1 MEDNKKRRTTGLLLS
16 ILGVLSLVLITAG
29 VTYAFFSYAKEGQTV
44 NTIRTGTI
52 EFAYNETDG
61 VGNGIQI
68 SNAMPTDDM
77 TGASVTSEAT
87 EYGKLFRFTVTSK
100 TPSTAKIPYFVT
112 IRKTEG
118 TLGNGQVK
126 VYLESTPTSAEN
138 GAENYTIAS
147 GSKAGG
153 DLVVNSFATL
163 LDEHL
168 ASDETMIG
176 SKATAE
182 EAIMY
187 KGEIPANQA
196 NTFTNSFV
204 LRMWLS
210 GAASG
215 SEAADYSPFEFMLK
229 SVANP
234 TGATTSYNVT
244 EATCVSGQTTI
255 TAADETACTAAGGT
269 WVTALTL
276 PTASVTTALDAEAQ
290 ITAEHFITSTAYYAL
305 PSATDGDPAT
315 GDGTHREDYER
326 IAYVNVQTKKVY
338 TISQALAKGYITEVD
353 AFGNYTF
360 NDYAETDYTATEQ
373 YYRIN
378 GATFTA
384 IVNVYADAEVVTP

>member
-29 VTYAFFSYAKEGQTV
+29 VTYAFFNYAKEGQTV

-61 VGNGIQI
+61 IGNGIQI

-112 IRKTEG
+112 IRKTDG

-126 VYLESTPTSAEN
+126 VYLESTPTSEEN
-138 GAENYTIAS
+138 GAVNYTVAS
-147 GSKAGG
+147 GSKEGG
-153 DLVVNSFATL
+153 DLVVNTFADL
-163 LDEHL
+163 LENHL
-168 ASDETMIG
+168 ASDQTMIG

-187 KGEIPANQA
+187 KGEIPANQS

-204 LRMWLS
+204 LRMWLN
-210 GAASG
+210 G
-215 SEAADYSPFEFMLK
+215 SETGNDAADYSPFEFMLK

-234 TGATTSYNVT
+234 TGATASYDV
-244 EATCVSGQTTI
+244 EDTCILGSSALEVSDQ
-255 TAADETACTAAGGT
+255 EACTAAGGQY
-269 WVTALTL
+269 VTSLTL
-276 PTASVTTALDAEAQ
+276 PTASVTTAIDAETQ
-290 ITAEHFITSTAYYAL
+290 ITAGKFIISTDYYNL
-305 PSATDGDPAT
+305 PNATTDDPAT

-326 IAYVNVQTKKVY
+326 IAYVNNTDKTVY
-338 TISQALAKGYITEVD
+338 TISQALAKGYITQVD
-353 AFGNYTF
+353 AFGNYSFDTVGDF
-360 NDYAETDYTATEQ
+360 NTTEQ

-378 GATFTA
+378 GASFTA
-384 IVNVYADAEVVTP
+384 IVNVYADAEVVNP

>member
-68 SNAMPTDDM
+68 SNAMPTDDL
-77 TGASVTSEAT
+77 TGASVTAEAT

-100 TPSTAKIPYFVT
+100 TPTTAKIPYFVT
-112 IRKTEG
+112 IRKTNG

-126 VYLESTPTSAEN
+126 VYLESTPTSAET
-138 GAENYTIAS
+138 GAQNYTVAS
-147 GSKAGG
+147 GSKDTN
-153 DLVVNSFATL
+153 DLVVNTFATL
-163 LDEHL
+163 LENHP
-168 ASDETMIG
+168 ASAQTMIG
-176 SKATAE
+176 TNATAE

-187 KGEIPANQA
+187 KGEIPANQT

-204 LRMWLS
+204 LRMWLNGATS
-210 GAASG
+210 GN
-215 SEAADYSPFEFMLK
+215 EAADYSPFEFMKK

-234 TGATTSYNVT
+234 TGATASYTVT
-244 EATCVSGQTTI
+244 ATCVSGQTSI

-269 WVTALTL
+269 WTTALTL
-276 PTASVTTALDAEAQ
+276 PTATVTTAIPAEAN
-290 ITAEHFITSTAYYAL
+290 ITSGNFITSTAYYAL
-305 PSATDGDPAT
+305 PSGTTESPAT

-326 IAYVNVQTKKVY
+326 IAYVNNTDKTVY
-338 TISQALAKGYITEVD
+338 TISQALKNGYITAVD

-360 NDYAETDYTATEQ
+360 SEVTNFDATEQ